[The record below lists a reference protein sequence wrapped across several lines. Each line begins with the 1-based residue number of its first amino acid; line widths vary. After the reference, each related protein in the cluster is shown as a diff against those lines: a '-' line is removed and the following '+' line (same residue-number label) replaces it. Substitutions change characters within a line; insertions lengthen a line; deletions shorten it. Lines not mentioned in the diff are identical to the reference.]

1 MFDPITSA
9 LISSSPALSGLDL
22 AELPKRLT
30 EAYAEVVASR
40 ISVRS
45 PDGGTPERLAATL
58 SMLRRLSVA
67 HEAYVALLPDRD
79 NRRAAA
85 FVAGSAHQAILVS
98 RQLGEIGFSY
108 LEGYGIAA
116 EVSASL
122 LFLVADA
129 HSDAA
134 ESAKRISVNPDRQGE
149 VTGQLLVA
157 IRLLCEGRLDTIRRL
172 DEPTLSSDEP
182 ADRAVEVLYLELF
195 RGLRRLA
202 ARMLTRI
209 DLAVDQGGIEP
220 PSQFFTRVRDAGL
233 EELDDVPSVEQTV
246 FSSFPGPV
254 HLAKLLLAVDRDLG
268 ESALARV
275 PPPDGTDPEGWWPV
289 VRRMARRRP
298 YLWSNH
304 KNAIAS
310 GYLAPGV
317 SAVMSFPTGGGK
329 STLAQ
334 LKIASYLLAEKK
346 VVFLAPTHAL
356 VDQTTRDLRAV
367 FNTFDIVADIE
378 DEASVTDLVELPEV
392 IVTTPERCL
401 MLLSSQPDA
410 FADLGLVVFDECHL
424 LHPREDDKSRRS
436 IDAMLSVLNLATI
449 AKDADFLLISAM
461 MRNAREM
468 SDWIGK
474 LTGRSSIPLDVAWKP
489 TRQVR
494 GCVVYQATRIQ
505 ELDTALAAA
514 RKHHPKA
521 VGVPAAVG
529 RELTAQPYGFFSLLQ
544 TWATQDRKDYSLFGL
559 VPEAHHLSTGKSTR
573 GDWYLTPNGNHTS
586 AVLAGASALAGMK
599 TLVFVQT
606 VVNAE
611 SAANEIKTELDLAPI
626 ALTDDEVASL
636 KLAAMELGG
645 EEFLFLKLD
654 GAGAAFC
661 GAVSHHS
668 LLLREERAAHESLF
682 KRPTGSRVMVA
693 TSTVAQGMNFP
704 AEVVLISGD
713 SRFDPDKGR
722 LAQLEAHELL
732 NAAGRAGRAGENSQG
747 FVLVVPSKV
756 VAFDDK
762 ANTINRHW
770 MTLQSIF
777 GQSDQCLDIED
788 PFTDLLDRIHM
799 GTVDGISGYLLSR
812 LPVAANGDDRLSGLV
827 RKSLAAFQAQRR
839 GDLDWVETRI
849 ATALRARA
857 ELSEEGTVDWLE
869 TAASLTGVPV
879 PVLSQISALFEG
891 NEEETFPAA
900 IGRLFDWLDGT
911 PEALFSLLR
920 PENIAGLFGTQFEK
934 LNTNAERGRVALPVL
949 RSFLTLWMAGAP
961 LSELEETYPDKPDM
975 THLKHGRHFA
985 LRLVPDLAFMAG
997 LPGRVR
1003 SAKVAASGAEG
1014 TVPPYLE
1021 TLAAAVKEGSDCP
1034 EALAVRLSMKPNAR
1048 PTCRTRFEE
1057 LQRYFPARVAGETF
1071 EQTVQRFRQAIAIE
1085 AFSNA
1090 D

>member
-1 MFDPITSA
+1 MYDPITSA

-22 AELPKRLT
+22 GELPKRLT
-30 EAYAEVVASR
+30 EAYAEIVASR
-40 ISVRS
+40 ISLRS

-58 SMLRRLSVA
+58 SMLRRLAIA
-67 HEAYVALLPDRD
+67 HEAYVALLPGRD

-85 FVAGSAHQAILVS
+85 FVAGSAHQAILLS
-98 RQLGEIGFSY
+98 RLRGDIGFSR

-122 LFLVADA
+122 LFLIADA

-134 ESAKRISVNPDRQGE
+134 ESAKKISVDPDLQGG
-149 VTGQLLVA
+149 VAGQLLVA

-172 DEPTLSSDEP
+172 DEPTVSSEEP

-195 RGLRRLA
+195 KGVRRLA

-209 DLAVDQGGIEP
+209 DLVVERGGVEP
-220 PSQFFTRVRDAGL
+220 PSQFFTRVRDAGR
-233 EELDDVPSVEQTV
+233 EELDSIPGVEQTV

-275 PPPDGTDPEGWWPV
+275 PPPDGTEPEGWWPV

-304 KNAIAS
+304 KHAIAT
-310 GYLAPGV
+310 GYLSPGV

-401 MLLSSQPDA
+401 MLLSSQPEA

-424 LHPREDDKSRRS
+424 LHPREDDRSRRS

-461 MRNAREM
+461 MRNAQEM
-468 SDWIGK
+468 SDWIGN
-474 LTGRSSIPLDVAWKP
+474 LTGRTSVPLDVAWKP

-505 ELDTALAAA
+505 ELNDTLTAA
-514 RKHHPKA
+514 RRNKPKA
-521 VGVPAAVG
+521 KGVPTAVG
-529 RELTAQPYGFFSLLQ
+529 KVLTAQPYGFFSLLQ
-544 TWATQDRKDYSLFGL
+544 TWATRDREDYSLFGL
-559 VPEAHHLSTGKSTR
+559 VPEPHHLSTGRGTR
-573 GDWYLTPNGNHTS
+573 GNWYLTPNGNHTS

-611 SAANEIKTELDLAPI
+611 AAAKEIKAELAQAPI
-626 ALTDDEVASL
+626 ALTDDEAAVL
-636 KLAAMELGG
+636 KLAAIELGG
-645 EEFLFLKLD
+645 EQFLFLELD
-654 GAGAAFC
+654 AAGAALC

-668 LLLREERAAHESLF
+668 LLLREERSAHESLF
-682 KRPTGSRVMVA
+682 KRPNGSKVMVA

-713 SRFDPDKGR
+713 SRFDPAKGK

-756 VAFDDK
+756 VEFNDN
-762 ANTINRHW
+762 ANSINRHW

-788 PFTDLLDRIHM
+788 PFKDLLDRIHM
-799 GTVDGISGYLLSR
+799 GTLDGMSGYLLSR
-812 LPVAANGDDRLSGLV
+812 LPVAADGDDRLSGLV
-827 RKSLAAFQAQRR
+827 RKSLAAFRAHRR
-839 GDLDWVETRI
+839 GDSDWVET
-849 ATALRARA
+849 T
-857 ELSEEGTVDWLE
+857 
-869 TAASLTGVPV
+869 ASLTGVPV
-879 PVLSQISALFEG
+879 PILDEISALFKDDV
-891 NEEETFPAA
+891 EEALPDA
-900 IGRLFDWLDGT
+900 IARIFDWLDGT
-911 PEALFSLLR
+911 PGALFALLR
-920 PENIAGLFGTQFEK
+920 PENIAGFFGTQFEK
-934 LNTNAERGRVALPVL
+934 LETEAERGSLALPVL
-949 RSFLTLWMAGAP
+949 RSFLNLWMVGAP
-961 LSELEETYPDKPDM
+961 LCELERTYPDKPDM
-975 THLKHGRHFA
+975 THLKHARHFA

-997 LPGRVR
+997 LPGRLR
-1003 SAKVAASGAEG
+1003 SAKIAVSEGEG
-1014 TVPPYLE
+1014 TVPAHLLM
-1021 TLAAAVKEGSDCP
+1021 LAAAVKEGADSP
-1034 EALAVRLSMKPNAR
+1034 EALAVRLSMKPSAR
-1048 PTCRTRFEE
+1048 PTCRARFEA
-1057 LQRYFPARVAGETF
+1057 LSQYFPVRATGESF
-1071 EQTVQRFRQAIAIE
+1071 EQTVDRFRQAVAME
-1085 AFSNA
+1085 ALSTA